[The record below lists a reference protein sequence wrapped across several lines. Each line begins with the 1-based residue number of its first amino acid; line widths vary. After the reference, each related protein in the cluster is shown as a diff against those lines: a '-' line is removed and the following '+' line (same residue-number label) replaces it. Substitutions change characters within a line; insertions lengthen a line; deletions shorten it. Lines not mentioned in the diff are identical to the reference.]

1 MRNRKEKSSTLS
13 YSMFLLFALIR
24 MKARSEEIEQ
34 IVCGFGFGVWGFWRV
49 WVWVWVWEAGV
60 LSPA

>member
-1 MRNRKEKSSTLS
+1 
-13 YSMFLLFALIR
+13 MFLLFALIR

-34 IVCGFGFGVWGFWRV
+34 IVCGFGFGVGGFWWVWV

-60 LSPA
+60 LSLQHEWYGSIRSFVF